1 MSDILRCN
9 ASILNTGITVVSS
22 NHLNKLRVQNGM
34 PEKMELDAKSWK
46 ILQIVQLEGRIS
58 LTDLAP
64 RVALSLPATS
74 ERLKRLEEAGVIEA
88 YCATVSAE
96 KAGYGVMALIGM
108 TTPQSNKARLIG
120 QLQHMPEVLECL
132 HVTGQD
138 SFILRV
144 VTRDI
149 RYLERFVGSINHFGE
164 TRTSIVMSAPIP
176 LRGVAPPGD

>member
-1 MSDILRCN
+1 
-9 ASILNTGITVVSS
+9 
-22 NHLNKLRVQNGM
+22 
-34 PEKMELDAKSWK
+34 MELDAKSWK
-46 ILQIVQLEGRIS
+46 ILQIVQREGRIS

-74 ERLKRLEEAGVIEA
+74 ERLKRLEEAEVIEA

-108 TTPQSNKARLIG
+108 TTAQSNKARLIG
-120 QLQHMPEVLECL
+120 QLQQMPEVLECL

-149 RYLERFVGSINHFGE
+149 RHLERFVGSINHFGE

-176 LRGVAPPGD
+176 LRGVAPPRD